1 MSSCLAKLCG
11 NLIGQSCKKLFDFK
25 ILLNK
30 DSGFFFLVGSL
41 NESEE
46 NNCPLK
52 QIWKDSNYSK

>member
-1 MSSCLAKLCG
+1 MSSSLAKLCE
-11 NLIGQSCKKLFDFK
+11 NLIGQSCKKLFYFK

-30 DSGFFFLVGSL
+30 DLGFFFFLVGSL

-52 QIWKDSNYSK
+52 QI